1 MRQVVTELCGGDVS
15 AASSIQGYLSA
26 VNAGT
31 TLVTAALLGLISDR
45 WGRIPCLLVSLVRLT
60 TFHPRPSSTMC

>member
-1 MRQVVTELCGGDVS
+1 MVTELCDGDVS

-31 TLVTAALLGLISDR
+31 TLFTAALLGLISDR

-60 TFHPRPSSTMC
+60 TCHHRPSPALC